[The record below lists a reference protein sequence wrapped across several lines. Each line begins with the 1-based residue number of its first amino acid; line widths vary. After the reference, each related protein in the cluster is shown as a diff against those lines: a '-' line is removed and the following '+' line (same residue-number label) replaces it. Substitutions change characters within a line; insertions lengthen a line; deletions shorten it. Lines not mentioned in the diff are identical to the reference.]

1 LLDKIEREA
10 LGLGVAVL
18 FQHFEPI
25 DDGASR
31 ADQIVTDA
39 RAQKR
44 SEVERFEGD
53 LAGHGLVSG
62 SVALTWEPAGAPNRG
77 VESARR
83 CDTTNHCQRASIV
96 VCGLCGNLVR
106 NEPHRAVLW
115 CRVAHRLA
123 PIGSKI
129 GSKNRTA
136 LGSRQWLPTRGRVLP

>member
-1 LLDKIEREA
+1 KIEREA

-62 SVALTWEPAGAPNRG
+62 SVGLTWEPAGAPNRG
-77 VESARR
+77 RGVGAAGGYTARPAKAR
-83 CDTTNHCQRASIV
+83 TEKGKQSSMREGTPALIDELT
-96 VCGLCGNLVR
+96 GLVSPPAAAN
-106 NEPHRAVLW
+106 
-115 CRVAHRLA
+115 LA
-123 PIGSKI
+123 PPPRAPPPPSE
-129 GSKNRTA
+129 TA
-136 LGSRQWLPTRGRVLP
+136 GAPLPPPPP